1 MKRSHVGLGF
11 RHELDDRNRGIK
23 QRQPNVLE
31 CFEKVAE
38 MKLDGEC
45 SCLSCALFVANSK

>member
-23 QRQPNVLE
+23 PRQPNVLE

-38 MKLDGEC
+38 MKLDKEC
-45 SCLSCALFVANSK
+45 SCLSCALSVANSK